1 MKEFDCRSLKHFITA
16 ALVAEFHSILFSKAT
31 NCSGNFGNNFG
42 LSSSVKDCD
51 VHNGIPAVS
60 LVKCE
65 VKRSEVK
72 MGLCVLIVFIYLF
85 ILNVEADRTQSTVRE
100 LQ

>member
-1 MKEFDCRSLKHFITA
+1 MKEFDRRSLKHFITA

-72 MGLCVLIVFIYLF
+72 MGLCVLICIYLF